1 MKLKDDKLHMD
12 KKILSPIHIVK
23 SILREIGMTIE
34 ELETNIEKTVPRVYN
49 TNKIC
54 PKVVKIDDGTW
65 GRSGERTHQQAI
77 LAKETI
83 SNFVSTL
90 PESTLIAFTD
100 GSALGNPGPCG
111 SAAIIYKDGFEN
123 DPIRLR
129 RPISVKSTSYHGEM
143 DGLCLCISN
152 AHEILTNE
160 SSNAIEKIHIFC
172 DCRGA
177 IESVTSNERILSHQN
192 IKDEFIK
199 HVTEISMK
207 HIKTEIS
214 WVSGHADLEA
224 NEIADDEAKKAAN
237 DAKSLNLPP
246 VLTNNTINSICKQ
259 RTLEI

>member
-1 MKLKDDKLHMD
+1 
-12 KKILSPIHIVK
+12 
-23 SILREIGMTIE
+23 
-34 ELETNIEKTVPRVYN
+34 
-49 TNKIC
+49 
-54 PKVVKIDDGTW
+54 
-65 GRSGERTHQQAI
+65 
-77 LAKETI
+77 
-83 SNFVSTL
+83 
-90 PESTLIAFTD
+90 
-100 GSALGNPGPCG
+100 
-111 SAAIIYKDGFEN
+111 
-123 DPIRLR
+123 
-129 RPISVKSTSYHGEM
+129 M

-152 AHEILTNE
+152 AHEILTKE

-207 HIKTEIS
+207 HIITEIS

-246 VLTNNTINSICKQ
+246 VLTNNTIKSICKQ
-259 RTLEI
+259 RTLNRWQTAWNIYPTGRMYNELHSKV